1 MAAVYPALATAQQLV
16 LFREA
21 LGHTGCDPDAQ
32 DALNR
37 HGFNSMFNLLIYSK
51 EQIKRLCTVLRE
63 HPVNPLNISLEQEQF
78 LTAMR
83 FWVKTH
89 VCTNRTIDPQL
100 ITCDVAVSEAI
111 KMVNQAEEATTEKE
125 SDIKL
130 PEKFKL
136 TTKWIVF
143 EESVDTYLNRLKGQ
157 GRVPLNY
164 VIRTIE
170 DPKPGAVFTTEQ
182 ELMIATAPLE
192 GDQFDIDNERVFGI
206 IKQLTHEGLA
216 WAYITENLNCTK
228 DGRNIW
234 LALRAHYE
242 GESFLNKQQEEAYKV
257 IDSLHYKG
265 ERTTFMFEH
274 FTGLLTRSYNDL
286 QCFGEPVLE
295 SKEVWDLLA
304 KISNPKLDSAKQA
317 IWINVDYKNDFSMA
331 INFLAE
337 RVETVDLNK
346 THNISGIQQGNY
358 EHFNRG
364 GRGNRGRGHHSG
376 RHNNQNGRC
385 NHGGNG
391 RGGGQRGR
399 GHTNGA
405 NNGGRSVS
413 TNTYIPPSE

>member
-1 MAAVYPALATAQQLV
+1 M
-16 LFREA
+16 
-21 LGHTGCDPDAQ
+21 
-32 DALNR
+32 
-37 HGFNSMFNLLIYSK
+37 
-51 EQIKRLCTVLRE
+51 
-63 HPVNPLNISLEQEQF
+63 
-78 LTAMR
+78 
-83 FWVKTH
+83 
-89 VCTNRTIDPQL
+89 
-100 ITCDVAVSEAI
+100 
-111 KMVNQAEEATTEKE
+111 
-125 SDIKL
+125 
-130 PEKFKL
+130 
-136 TTKWIVF
+136 
-143 EESVDTYLNRLKGQ
+143 
-157 GRVPLNY
+157 
-164 VIRTIE
+164 
-170 DPKPGAVFTTEQ
+170 
-182 ELMIATAPLE
+182 
-192 GDQFDIDNERVFGI
+192 
-206 IKQLTHEGLA
+206 
-216 WAYITENLNCTK
+216 
-228 DGRNIW
+228 
-234 LALRAHYE
+234 
-242 GESFLNKQQEEAYKV
+242 EEAYKV

-364 GRGNRGRGHHSG
+364 GRGNRGRVHHSG
-376 RHNNQNGRC
+376 RHNNQNGRG
-385 NHGGNG
+385 NHVGNG

-413 TNTYIPPSE
+413 TKTYIPPSEWNAMMPEQKQTFLQTRAASCIQAITTSLNNDISTITNATKVLHKLRVKAISWLHYKLPVLTQMLVLPLHQMSQSLMEAELRMLTETGDIGKPPR